1 MIPFFLLLQAAA
13 PAPAPPPAPWEPRAR
28 TNANGSTSLVASAMA
43 RDGSSRMVLKCDR
56 GTEPVVSVQFIAKQ
70 PLQIASDNGMYPV
83 KSVSLRFDG
92 SAAIES
98 DWQFR
103 GGAAWDADAGEV
115 TQLTTM
121 MAKAKTVKIETT
133 NASGF
138 AFEATVDLPPTE
150 ATVRQVLAA
159 CGYTLGQVPP
169 PLSAVKK

>member
-70 PLQIASDNGMYPV
+70 PLQIASDDGSYPAKTV
-83 KSVSLRFDG
+83 ALRFDG
-92 SAAIES
+92 GAAVGF

-103 GGAAWDADAGEV
+103 GGAAWNADVSVV
-115 TQLTTM
+115 TALTTL
-121 MAKAKTVKIETT
+121 MAKARVAKIETT

-138 AFEATVDLPPTE
+138 AFEATVDLPPTD
-150 ATVRQVLAA
+150 APLLQVLAA
-159 CGYTLGQVPP
+159 CGYKLGEVPP
-169 PLSAVKK
+169 PLPAPK